1 MYRPALILCAL
12 IPLLLAPGRARAAE
26 EDAGADGKITE
37 LSELARQFP
46 RHAGPTML
54 YVNFDGW
61 KDYDGKGH
69 DILPFRAKDGT
80 RGPAIQL
87 ILFRTAEMFA
97 PFDVQVRRLRTSGKR
112 DERDRGNTTVF
123 VGSNTA
129 TVDAAGKKHI
139 NNYTPGTYS
148 DWPGETRGAD
158 HRPNSDPFDFAF
170 VEAGQG
176 GKSGWTRDPAPIA
189 RTIAHE
195 AGHTFGL
202 VHTLTDGVQE
212 IMSYDTLNV
221 FFANRPFPI
230 SNLNYVATKGKALPA
245 GNRMYPRWGRRW
257 ITRQNSYAY
266 LRAVLGARRADD
278 IASVA
283 DRGAVD
289 PSFRDAPPGE
299 LRPGSPAD
307 GSIEHRGDY
316 DVFVLRPEKTRRL
329 AVRVAPAEDSKLAP
343 VLFVFDA
350 DGRKLLAFAN
360 GKARPDRVA
369 RVALDVHA
377 GRSCKVVVGAA
388 DCGTAGAYQLNAGPV
403 SGKVDADD

>member
-139 NNYTPGTYS
+139 NNYTPGRYS
-148 DWPGETRGAD
+148 DYPGETKGAD

-170 VEAGQG
+170 VEAGQD
-176 GKSGWTRDPAPIA
+176 GKSGWTRDPAALA
-189 RTIAHE
+189 RSIAHE

-202 VHTLTDGVQE
+202 VHTLTEGTPE
-212 IMSYDTLNV
+212 IMSYDTINI
-221 FFANRPFPI
+221 FFINRAFPI
-230 SNLNYVATKGKALPA
+230 SNLNCDAAKGKALPA

-266 LRAVLGARRADD
+266 LRAVLGARQADD
-278 IASVA
+278 FASGRIAAPWTPVSATPRRASCARVLPRTGPSSTAAITTRSCCGRKRPGGWRCAWPRPATAHWRRCCSSSTPAVA
-283 DRGAVD
+283 NCS
-289 PSFRDAPPGE
+289 PSPTARPVPTASLGWPSTFAPAALARWWSAPPTAA
-299 LRPGSPAD
+299 PPAPT
-307 GSIEHRGDY
+307 G
-316 DVFVLRPEKTRRL
+316 
-329 AVRVAPAEDSKLAP
+329 
-343 VLFVFDA
+343 
-350 DGRKLLAFAN
+350 
-360 GKARPDRVA
+360 
-369 RVALDVHA
+369 
-377 GRSCKVVVGAA
+377 
-388 DCGTAGAYQLNAGPV
+388 
-403 SGKVDADD
+403 